1 MIRPSYGF
9 TSIPPALK
17 KTVAQALGRSRGGL
31 STKIHAAVDALGNPL
46 RLILS
51 AGQVADIEQ
60 ASSFIEGIKAAAV
73 IADKGYDFDALL
85 QTIRATGALAVIPPR
100 SNRLQLRHFDS
111 HLYKDRNL
119 IERFF
124 NHLKQFRRAA
134 SRFEKL
140 ALNYLS
146 ILNLV
151 CTYVWL
157 A

>member
-1 MIRPSYGF
+1 M
-9 TSIPPALK
+9 
-17 KTVAQALGRSRGGL
+17 

-46 RLILS
+46 RLLLS

-60 ASSFIEGIKAAAV
+60 ASSLIEGIRATAV
-73 IADKGYDFDALL
+73 IADKGYDSNALV
-85 QTIRATGALAVIPPR
+85 QTIQAAGALAVIPPR
-100 SNRLQLRHFDS
+100 SNRKQLRHFDS

-124 NHLKQFRRAA
+124 NRLKQFRRAA

>member
-1 MIRPSYGF
+1 LI
-9 TSIPPALK
+9 
-17 KTVAQALGRSRGGL
+17 
-31 STKIHAAVDALGNPL
+31 TKIHAAVDALGNPL
-46 RLILS
+46 RLLLS

-60 ASSFIEGIKAAAV
+60 ASSLIEGIGAATV
-73 IADKGYDFDALL
+73 IADKGYDSDALV
-85 QTIRATGALAVIPPR
+85 QAIQATGALAVIPPR
-100 SNRLQLRHFDS
+100 SNRRQLRHFDS

-124 NHLKQFRRAA
+124 NRLKQFRRVA

-151 CTYVWL
+151 CTYVCL

>member
-1 MIRPSYGF
+1 
-9 TSIPPALK
+9 
-17 KTVAQALGRSRGGL
+17 L

-46 RLILS
+46 RLLLS

-60 ASSFIEGIKAAAV
+60 ACTLIEGIGAAAV
-73 IADKGYDFDALL
+73 IADKGYDSDALV
-85 QTIRATGALAVIPPR
+85 QSIQAAGAISVIPPR
-100 SNRLQLRHFDS
+100 SHRKQLRHFDS
-111 HLYKDRNL
+111 HQYKDRNL

-124 NHLKQFRRAA
+124 NRLKQFRRAA

-151 CTYVWL
+151 CTYIWL

>member
-1 MIRPSYGF
+1 M
-9 TSIPPALK
+9 
-17 KTVAQALGRSRGGL
+17 

-46 RLILS
+46 RLLLS

-60 ASSFIEGIKAAAV
+60 AIPLIQGIGAAAIV
-73 IADKGYDFDALL
+73 ADKGYDSDALV
-85 QTIRATGALAVIPPR
+85 QTIQAAGAVAVIPPR
-100 SNRLQLRHFDS
+100 SNRKQLRHYDS
-111 HLYKDRNL
+111 HQYKDRNL

-124 NHLKQFRRAA
+124 NRLKQFRRAA

-151 CTYVWL
+151 CAYIWL